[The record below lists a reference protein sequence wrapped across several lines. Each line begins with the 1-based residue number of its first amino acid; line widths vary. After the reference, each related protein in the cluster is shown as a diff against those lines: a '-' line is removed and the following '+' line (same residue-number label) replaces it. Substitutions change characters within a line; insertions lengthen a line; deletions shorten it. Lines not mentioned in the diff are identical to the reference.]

1 MADSLKIAAAQLNP
15 SMGDLAG
22 NATAMLRARAA
33 AAEADIIVTPELSL
47 IGYPPEDLVLKPA
60 LHAACMGQLDRMAAE
75 TAGGGPALLVGTTW
89 ATERGLHNGYALL
102 SEGRIAGVTLKHDL
116 PNYGVFDEK
125 RVFVGGPL
133 PEPVEFRGVRLGLPI
148 CEDMWTPGVCGHL
161 KDRGAELLLVPN
173 GSPYELAKEERR
185 LALAQARAAE
195 THLPLLYV
203 NRCGGQDELVF
214 DGGSFAVNPDGALMA
229 RLPDW
234 DEAVVTLDWSLG
246 GGFAPATKQM
256 PDTYEE
262 EIYHAMLVGLRDYV
276 GRNRFPG
283 VVLGLSGGIDSAL
296 SAAVAVD
303 ALGADRVWCV
313 MLPSRFTSRE
323 SLDDA
328 ALCAQLLGVRLDN
341 IPIEPAVTAMEMML
355 AGAFAGHPRGLAE
368 ENAQS
373 RLRMVTLMG
382 LSNKFGHM
390 LLTTGNKSEMS
401 VGYATIYGDMA
412 GGYNVLKDAYKT
424 TVFRLS
430 RWRNAQRPR
439 LGLGPNGMVMP
450 ERVITKPPTAELR
463 ENQRDDDS
471 LPPYDVLDPILEGL
485 VEEELAAADIVARG
499 VADLETVK
507 RIERLLYVAEYKRRQ
522 APPGVK
528 IGPRNF
534 GRDRRYPITNAFRTG
549 A

>member
-1 MADSLKIAAAQLNP
+1 MADTLCIAAAQLNP

-22 NATAMLRARAA
+22 NATAMLRARASCST
-33 AAEADIIVTPELSL
+33 ADLLVTPELSL

-60 LHAACMGQLDRMAAE
+60 LHTACMAELERMAAA
-75 TAGGGPALLVGTTW
+75 TSDGGPAMLVGTTW
-89 ATERGLHNGYALL
+89 ATDKGLHNGYALL
-102 SEGRIAGVTLKHDL
+102 DGGKIAGVTLKHDL

-125 RVFVGGPL
+125 RVFTAGPL
-133 PEPVEFRGVRLGLPI
+133 PEPIDFRGARLGLPI
-148 CEDMWTPGVCGHL
+148 CEDMWKPEVSGHL
-161 KDRGAELLLVPN
+161 KARGAELLIVPN
-173 GSPYELAKEERR
+173 GSPYELGKEDRR
-185 LALAQARAAE
+185 LALARARAAE
-195 THLPLLYV
+195 TGLALLYV
-203 NRCGGQDELVF
+203 NRTGGQDEIVF
-214 DGGSFAVNPDGALMA
+214 DGGSFAVNPGGELMD

-234 DEAVVTLDWSLG
+234 DEATVCLQWSRS
-246 GGFAPATKQM
+246 GGFAAGTKQM

-313 MLPSRFTSRE
+313 MLPSRFTGRE

-328 ALCAQLLGVRLDN
+328 AMCARLLGVRLDN
-341 IPIEPAVTAMEMML
+341 IPIEPAVSAMEMML
-355 AGAFAGHPRGLAE
+355 AGQFAGRPRDVAE
-368 ENAQS
+368 ENVQS
-373 RLRMVTLMG
+373 RLRMVALMG

-401 VGYATIYGDMA
+401 VGYATLYGDMA

-439 LGLGPNGMVMP
+439 LGLGPDGAVMP

-471 LPPYDVLDPILEGL
+471 LPPYDVLDAILHGL

-499 VADLETVK
+499 VADIDTVK
-507 RIERLLYVAEYKRRQ
+507 RIERLLYIAEYKRRQ

-549 A
+549 L